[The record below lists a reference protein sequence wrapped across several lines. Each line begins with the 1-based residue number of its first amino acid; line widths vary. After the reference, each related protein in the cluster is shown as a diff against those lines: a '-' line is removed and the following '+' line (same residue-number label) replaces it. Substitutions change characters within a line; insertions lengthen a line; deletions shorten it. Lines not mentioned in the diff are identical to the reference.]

1 MPFVSDIRCFF
12 PHGKCHIPDK
22 LHVSI
27 CQTKIDCSILSTLVR
42 AKKENNMGITE
53 GRKEE
58 ASGINRNI
66 LEMAFLCTKVQFVS
80 QNVFFSYHKPTNGD
94 ARKYLIP

>member
-12 PHGKCHIPDK
+12 PHGKRHIPDT

-27 CQTKIDCSILSTLVR
+27 CQTKIDCNILRNLVQ

-53 GRKEE
+53 VKTEE
-58 ASGINRNI
+58 TSGINWNT
-66 LEMAFLCTKVQFVS
+66 LEMTFIYRV
-80 QNVFFSYHKPTNGD
+80 
-94 ARKYLIP
+94 